1 MSIRKNMMKHFI
13 VTPNMPRMRGR
24 ERERERDRA
33 GERNLYDT

>member
-24 ERERERDRA
+24 ERERKRQGGRKKFV
-33 GERNLYDT
+33 